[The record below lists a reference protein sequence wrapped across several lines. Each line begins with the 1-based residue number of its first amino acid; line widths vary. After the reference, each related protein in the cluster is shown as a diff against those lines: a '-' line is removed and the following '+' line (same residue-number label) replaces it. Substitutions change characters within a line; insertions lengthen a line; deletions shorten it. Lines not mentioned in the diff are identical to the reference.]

1 MRGKDFLL
9 QFLVNILPLDPD
21 PDSGSQNV
29 AEPTNPDPDPT
40 NPDPDPKHWQTVY
53 IYQDFVADEEEELG
67 EEKGEEEGIAGG
79 KVIDDLD
86 GGGKVEDDLD
96 GGGKVE
102 DDLDGGG
109 KVEDD
114 LDGGGKVDE
123 VEDEGE
129 EESRVV
135 IQNITATVLSAHREH
150 SLKFNLFKD

>member
-1 MRGKDFLL
+1 MLRN
-9 QFLVNILPLDPD
+9 QQILIRILSTD
-21 PDSGSQNV
+21 GQCN
-29 AEPTNPDPDPT
+29 
-40 NPDPDPKHWQTVY
+40 

-79 KVIDDLD
+79 KVI
-86 GGGKVEDDLD
+86 DDLD